1 MENQFPSGID
11 SDRVFYSKHFMDPVV
26 WEPFVHQVCRR
37 HRLGCNRV
45 IPGVPG
51 TFPTFL
57 VELQARLDQEP
68 SRMVVVKFFGPLFDG
83 PRSFHIEREM
93 GKWLSQQSLPIC
105 SPDVLAQGQLNPT
118 WSYLIFE
125 GVQGVSIRQANPAL
139 SAYDWDGIA
148 VQVGAFIKSL
158 HMASA
163 MNLPRFVNPTGTT
176 GWSDFTD
183 FLDRQQESC
192 QSNHLQWGDLPPQL
206 VSQVQYFLLPTNELL
221 DLSTPPHLIHADL
234 TGDHLLGRMGASR
247 QVHPTAEQSL
257 RSTGAEWET
266 LAIIDWGDTRIG
278 NVLYELV
285 ALHLDLFT
293 ADRWL
298 LSICLERYEL
308 PDFYRQSFAHKALCM
323 ALLHQ
328 FPLPAWVSASHADI
342 QTLDELAVKLFT
354 IDAG

>member
-1 MENQFPSGID
+1 
-11 SDRVFYSKHFMDPVV
+11 
-26 WEPFVHQVCRR
+26 
-37 HRLGCNRV
+37 
-45 IPGVPG
+45 
-51 TFPTFL
+51 
-57 VELQARLDQEP
+57 
-68 SRMVVVKFFGPLFDG
+68 
-83 PRSFHIEREM
+83 
-93 GKWLSQQSLPIC
+93 
-105 SPDVLAQGQLNPT
+105 
-118 WSYLIFE
+118 
-125 GVQGVSIRQANPAL
+125 
-139 SAYDWDGIA
+139 
-148 VQVGAFIKSL
+148 
-158 HMASA
+158 MASA

-247 QVHPTAEQSL
+247 PVHPTTEQSS
-257 RSTGAEWET
+257 RSTGAVWET